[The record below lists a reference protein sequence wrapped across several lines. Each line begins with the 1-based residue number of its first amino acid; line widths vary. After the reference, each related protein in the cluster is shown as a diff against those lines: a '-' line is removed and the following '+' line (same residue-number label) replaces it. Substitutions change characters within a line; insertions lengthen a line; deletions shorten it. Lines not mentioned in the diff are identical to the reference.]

1 MSFSLMSALDVCILL
16 GWVDSNLFLEQ
27 IVQNCP
33 ADFLEA
39 EALGYLVVELLLAY
53 IFNVFQRSC
62 LLKIVLEINFF

>member
-1 MSFSLMSALDVCILL
+1 M
-16 GWVDSNLFLEQ
+16 
-27 IVQNCP
+27 QNCP

-62 LLKIVLEINFF
+62 LLKIVLEINFFRHLIKCVP